1 MKVGEGGSRRR
12 PAGGGWCYW
21 FTIVLLLLLLHI
33 LDSVR
38 SSASA
43 ASTPASRSICNEDAF
58 CTCRS
63 SSSSSSGGT
72 TTNSVFVTI
81 DCVLDGDHDGAT
93 TRTNAVIGVV
103 PSTITTAVASD
114 QHQQQRRRFVLDGQL
129 HLPPN
134 ASALNIRLIAG
145 AQLSITREFFR
156 HDIVNR
162 LWIDGDDAS
171 GGTRWSSVEFHEDA
185 LCDNDGSYPEVL
197 ITNLGRLV
205 LNRNVSCG
213 EYRLNI
219 THVRDVHLRKQF
231 LGKVE
236 AEVLIQHVAKLQ
248 IAEEAFYGSHKS
260 KVQIHDSNIESLQR
274 LGAIFQL
281 LHFERCNISDILP
294 NVMGVNEVGHVEFIG
309 CRINRLHQ
317 QAIPERLLCISLTF
331 SDCTISK
338 IDKQFIDGSGLTE
351 FNLERNTIDN
361 IAPGALAFTS
371 VRTSIRNNFI
381 VRTGKDWLNQTEWT
395 NVTITG
401 NSFGEFDG
409 FSLSSKPVPGAA
421 SQHCVFGNNTLTK
434 AHARSFSF
442 GQHCRMDALH
452 FARICDCAY
461 DSWLGEL
468 FGLPATAAVSEP
480 MTSVASCQV
489 EESLRY
495 CFNQSGD
502 GHGGTEQRVNVHY
515 FLNEFC
521 RQQGSE
527 KCSSYAAAGSGQEAH
542 QKHHKPPPMVPFDAI
557 DSLDN
562 AEQNSWLPGNGIWVV
577 VGVGVILLFLLCTA
591 LAMLSRKRCGQRET
605 GETPESMTTRSNHYL
620 VSQQREPITHNGS
633 SFTSLQRR
641 VIVTSLDWV
650 RESFGHKV
658 WCEIDAPMQQLLNPP
673 NGVPHDEEEKVR
685 LIGLII
691 QSLNDHHITGDQMVA
706 LTDILYRHLGPPAA
720 GAALPTVAPI
730 EPSDHIYDELQL
742 NRASAAAGAAPRNV
756 RMTEIG
762 LLGDY
767 AAPLDHGGLLG
778 GPPVEG
784 IYSEPIQRDE
794 QQLLQHSLRTRNLI
808 SPYAI
813 ADATAQLNPLGNG
826 GNLPDIL
833 QRRPA
838 ACATAGGSSTGTWN
852 PGRSRNAEDGD
863 DDRDNDDDDDDD
875 DDDEDFRL
883 GDGGDEEE
891 RKTMLRPPYLDAVD
905 GGGSSGGPTYALP
918 MKKVK
923 RRTQAAAAERPIDED
938 GPSGGDGNRSEH
950 SGSSMQTVRIEDITA
965 ITDHGG
971 GSGISEQMYGGNK

>member
-1 MKVGEGGSRRR
+1 MKALGGGGSRRQR
-12 PAGGGWCYW
+12 AGGWCYR
-21 FTIVLLLLLLHI
+21 FTIVLLLLLLLHT

-63 SSSSSSGGT
+63 SSNSGGT
-72 TTNSVFVTI
+72 TSSVFVTI
-81 DCVLDGDHDGAT
+81 DCVLDGDHDGT
-93 TRTNAVIGVV
+93 TRTNAVIGVA
-103 PSTITTAVASD
+103 PSTITTVASD

-156 HDIVNR
+156 HDIINR

-171 GGTRWSSVEFHEDA
+171 GHGTSRWSTVEFHENA
-185 LCDNDGSYPEVL
+185 LCNNDGSYPEVL
-197 ITNLGRLV
+197 VTNLGQLV

-236 AEVLIQHVAKLQ
+236 AEVWIQHVAKLQ
-248 IAEEAFYGSHKS
+248 IADEAFYGSHNS
-260 KVQIHDSNIESLQR
+260 KVQIHDANIESLQR
-274 LGAIFQL
+274 LGASLRL
-281 LHFERCNISDILP
+281 LHFERCNISDILS
-294 NVMGVNEVGHVEFIG
+294 NAMGANEVGHIEFIG
-309 CRINRLHQ
+309 CRINRMYQ
-317 QAIPERLLCISLTF
+317 QAIPGQLLCRSLTF
-331 SDCTISK
+331 RDCSISK
-338 IDKQFIDGSGLTE
+338 IDKQFIDGSGLEE
-351 FNLERNTIDN
+351 FNLERNSIDN
-361 IAPGALAFTS
+361 IAPGALTFTS

-409 FSLSSKPVPGAA
+409 FSLSNKPVPGAA

-434 AHARSFSF
+434 AHTRSFSF
-442 GQHCRMDALH
+442 GAHCQMEALH

-461 DSWLGEL
+461 DSWLAEL
-468 FGLPATAAVSEP
+468 FGLPTTATVSDA

-502 GHGGTEQRVNVHY
+502 GHSGTEQRVNVQY

-521 RQQGSE
+521 RQEGSE

-542 QKHHKPPPMVPFDAI
+542 QKHHKPPPMVPLDAI
-557 DSLDN
+557 DSLDS
-562 AEQNSWLPGNGIWVV
+562 AEQNSWLPGNSIWFL
-577 VGVGVILLFLLCTA
+577 VGGGAILLFLLCTA
-591 LAMLSRKRCGQRET
+591 LAALSRKRCGQRET
-605 GETPESMTTRSNHYL
+605 GGTPESMTTRSNHHYL

-650 RESFGHKV
+650 RESCGHKV

-673 NGVPHDEEEKVR
+673 NGVPHDEQEKVR

-720 GAALPTVAPI
+720 GTAPPTVAPI

-742 NRASAAAGAAPRNV
+742 NRATTTAAPRNV

-794 QQLLQHSLRTRNLI
+794 QQLLQHTIRTRNLI

-813 ADATAQLNPLGNG
+813 ADATAQLNPLGDG
-826 GNLPDIL
+826 GNLPDIV
-833 QRRPA
+833 QRRPG
-838 ACATAGGSSTGTWN
+838 CATAGGSTTGTWN
-852 PGRSRNAEDGD
+852 PGRNRNAEDGD
-863 DDRDNDDDDDDD
+863 DDRDDDDDDDD

-905 GGGSSGGPTYALP
+905 GGSSGGPTYALP

-923 RRTQAAAAERPIDED
+923 RRTQGATERPIDED
-938 GPSGGDGNRSEH
+938 GASGGGDGNRSEH

-965 ITDHGG
+965 MPDGG
-971 GSGISEQMYGGNK
+971 DSGRSEQMYGGNK